1 MLRLKLNTSFFVQ
14 EINPENKPAKDI
26 SKNSKEWQSIIKKRI
41 SENFYE
47 KDFVKRNIVEKV
59 LLEIDFKLKK

>member
-14 EINPENKPAKDI
+14 EINPENRPAKDI

-47 KDFVKRNIVEKV
+47 KDFVKSNIVEKV
-59 LLEIDFKLKK
+59 LLEIDFKLNK